1 MDRDRRPGGQH
12 TMGSLGAKEVDAAS
26 RASLNLLVPD
36 CRSNKLTISLPKV
49 IVDKPR
55 LSYE

>member
-1 MDRDRRPGGQH
+1 
-12 TMGSLGAKEVDAAS
+12 MGSLGAKEVDAAS